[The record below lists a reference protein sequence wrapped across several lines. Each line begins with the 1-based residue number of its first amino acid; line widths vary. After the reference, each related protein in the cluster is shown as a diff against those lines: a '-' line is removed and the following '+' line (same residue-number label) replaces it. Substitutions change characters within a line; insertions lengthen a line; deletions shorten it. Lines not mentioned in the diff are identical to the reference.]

1 MKSNKTLVRFI
12 LGIFISAVFII
23 LAVRQVDFSETWE
36 SMRRADYVYV
46 VPSAAMVIASLF
58 IRAVRWKL
66 LLSPIKVIP
75 VGSLFAAVM
84 IGTMG
89 NNVLPARL
97 GEIVRADAIG
107 RKEKVSRSAS
117 LATIVVER
125 MIDLFTVLVFL
136 GIALVYAPFSEQF
149 EKGGYIMLA
158 LSVAALGFLLFLR
171 MKTGSA
177 LKLLRLLCRPLPA
190 GMEDRLVRLT
200 TSFVDGLEILTRGRH
215 MPAVIAL
222 SAMIWISLSSS
233 IVFMFMAFGWDLPIH
248 AAVVVLV
255 ATAFGVMIPAAPG
268 FVGTYHYSCQLALA
282 VYGMDKAGALGYAVV
297 LHVTQWAPV
306 TLIGILYFMASNLS
320 LKDIDK
326 ADANT

>member
-1 MKSNKTLVRFI
+1 MKIDKKFI
-12 LGIFISAVFII
+12 LSLAISAVFVV
-23 LAVRQVDFSETWE
+23 LAVGKVDFSETWE

-46 VPSAAMVIASLF
+46 IPSAAAVIASLY

-66 LLSPIKVIP
+66 LLGPIKVIP
-75 VGSLFAAVM
+75 TASLFAAVM
-84 IGTMG
+84 IGAMG

-97 GEIVRADAIG
+97 GEVVRADAIG

-136 GIALVYAPFSEQF
+136 GIALIYAPFSEEI
-149 EKGGYIMLA
+149 EKGGYTMLA

-171 MKTGSA
+171 IRTAGA
-177 LKLLRLLCRPLPA
+177 LKLLRLVCKPLPA
-190 GMEDRLVRLT
+190 GMEDRLVGLM
-200 TSFVDGLEILTRGRH
+200 TSFVDGLEILTKGRH
-215 MPAVIAL
+215 MPAIIAL
-222 SAMIWISLSSS
+222 SVLIWISLSCS
-233 IVFMFMAFGWDLPIH
+233 ILFMFMAFGWDLPIH
-248 AAVVVLV
+248 AAVVVMV

-297 LHVTQWAPV
+297 LHATQWAPV
-306 TLIGILYFMASNLS
+306 TLIGIFYFMASNLS